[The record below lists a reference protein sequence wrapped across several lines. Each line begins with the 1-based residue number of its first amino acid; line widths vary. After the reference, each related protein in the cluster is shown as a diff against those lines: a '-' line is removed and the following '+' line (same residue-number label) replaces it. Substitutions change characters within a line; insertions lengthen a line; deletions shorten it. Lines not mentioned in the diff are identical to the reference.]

1 MEQRLGPKTLRVDRA
16 LNTVYQVKIIGFD
29 SDNGR
34 RYTPEALKAACKLY
48 EGIKVNVDHPDNP
61 DDSRS
66 VYDRIGKLTN
76 IKFIEGKGIF
86 GDLWLLPSH
95 QLTPEVYDAAELMPD
110 MFGLSHNAQGEGE
123 DDKEGIFVV
132 YKITEVRHV
141 DLVADPATTNSL
153 LESRSVKPLRRK
165 TMKEEEKEP
174 LEAEYEEKDTKEE
187 GDQKQQVMDI
197 LNGDGSDEEK
207 AEAICNIWMDDEED
221 TTEAEDAKE
230 DNEKDT
236 KESDSEVTEAMDDE
250 MEDDEEEKE
259 DTKESKQFKKSKKG
273 LQEQLNSLK
282 KNLYIHRLFE
292 ANKLPLEK
300 KLIEE
305 LKGASYRLIKNVV
318 NKLALAHKV
327 TKARNSSP
335 VMEERTVKIGKGSD
349 VYQWIQN

>member
-1 MEQRLGPKTLRVDRA
+1 
-16 LNTVYQVKIIGFD
+16 
-29 SDNGR
+29 
-34 RYTPEALKAACKLY
+34 
-48 EGIKVNVDHPDNP
+48 
-61 DDSRS
+61 
-66 VYDRIGKLTN
+66 
-76 IKFIEGKGIF
+76 
-86 GDLWLLPSH
+86 
-95 QLTPEVYDAAELMPD
+95 
-110 MFGLSHNAQGEGE
+110 
-123 DDKEGIFVV
+123 
-132 YKITEVRHV
+132 
-141 DLVADPATTNSL
+141 
-153 LESRSVKPLRRK
+153 
-165 TMKEEEKEP
+165 MKEEEKEP

-230 DNEKDT
+230 DDEKDT

-250 MEDDEEEKE
+250 MEDDEEEKKE
-259 DTKESKQFKKSKKG
+259 TKESKQFKKSKKG

-327 TKARNSSP
+327 TKARSGSP
-335 VMEERTVKIGKGSD
+335 VMEERTIKIGKGSD